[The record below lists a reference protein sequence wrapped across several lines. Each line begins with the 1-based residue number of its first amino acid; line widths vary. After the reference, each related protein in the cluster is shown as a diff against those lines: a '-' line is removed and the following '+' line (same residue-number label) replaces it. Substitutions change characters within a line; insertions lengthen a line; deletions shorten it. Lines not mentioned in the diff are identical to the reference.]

1 MDLRLRLRKKDVVS
15 GGVCGMEAEPKVD
28 DVELLGLSVM
38 EYNRQAG
45 LLKRELGHMRLI
57 GGQVGGWWLGVGPD
71 RHDR

>member
-1 MDLRLRLRKKDVVS
+1 
-15 GGVCGMEAEPKVD
+15 MEAEPKVD